1 MDYKYALKLDIDV
14 KNIRYLPDFVELRDY
29 AIQFQTS
36 DGILVPFWPNLWATS
51 RDDIQTFR
59 PRTCPSSR
67 CFA

>member
-1 MDYKYALKLDIDV
+1 M
-14 KNIRYLPDFVELRDY
+14 IRYLPDFVELQDY

-36 DGILVPFWPNLWATS
+36 DGILVPFLPNLWATS

-59 PRTCPSSR
+59 PHTCPNSR